1 MNGEVLIKKLSERIG
16 ELEVQNIMLQ
26 MQIEEMA
33 KRIKELEGEENA

>member
-1 MNGEVLIKKLSERIG
+1 MNGEVLIKKLSEKIG